1 MMPLLLMIFYLK
13 LIGKILVT
21 VLFVIKLQKLLL
33 TFFCN
38 CDIVKLNWEALVQ
51 VIKAKHDIDFD
62 LSTFDKLFGV
72 HLDKYIM
79 FICLCLKYYT
89 YVSC

>member
-1 MMPLLLMIFYLK
+1 M
-13 LIGKILVT
+13 
-21 VLFVIKLQKLLL
+21 LFVIKLQKLLL

-38 CDIVKLNWEALVQ
+38 CDIVKPNWEALVQ
-51 VIKAKHDIDFD
+51 VIKAKHDIDLD

-79 FICLCLKYYT
+79 FICYMSEILYQCILLKT
-89 YVSC
+89 KGKLSTHLKKMEI